1 MKRPCI
7 RKTAPASTTAALLL
21 ALGAL
26 ASCAPAADRQAS
38 GGGLVVLPPEDPGVL
53 DPDLAPRNY
62 YHDFGDVPDG
72 DVVEHVYRLQNVE
85 EVPVTIVR
93 IIPSCGCSVPTVSY
107 LSDTGERVRGTNDPA
122 GKEKVIEIPPG
133 VTADLSLRIDTR
145 EIRLKNADKLV
156 FMNLETDARD
166 GLYLKLEAH
175 IRVLKPFFLTPNG
188 IQLNKIPRSGG
199 GRGSFEIA
207 QAPGFAHRIAGVAEL
222 PEDVTVEI
230 TRTGLEPREVWSV
243 VGELLPPLELGRQTR
258 YVTLDTVDEQGNP
271 YRPLRFGITGL
282 VTEDVIADP
291 ARIVFACDKDERTPT
306 SSEVRVFS
314 LLQGH
319 RLKVTAAELPP
330 EHSDLLA
337 LAYSTQELDASGK
350 SSEWTL
356 TLATRP
362 PLEGEILRGSAHLK
376 FDDPQVES
384 LEIPYVVH
392 LR

>member
-1 MKRPCI
+1 MKRI
-7 RKTAPASTTAALLL
+7 RTSTLASKSAALLT
-21 ALGAL
+21 ALVAL
-26 ASCAPAADRQAS
+26 ASCAPGAEQQAL
-38 GGGLVVLPPEDPGVL
+38 GGGLVVLPPEDPGVV

-85 EVPVTIVR
+85 EVPVSIVR

-107 LSDTGERVRGTNDPA
+107 VSETGELVRGTRDPT
-122 GKEKVIEIPPG
+122 GKTKVIEIPPG

-156 FMNLETDARD
+156 SMNIETDAR
-166 GLYLKLEAH
+166 GEYYLTLEAH
-175 IRVLKPFFLTPNG
+175 VRVVKPFFLTPNG
-188 IQLNKIPRSGG
+188 IQLSKIPRSGG
-199 GRGSFEIA
+199 GRGRFEIA
-207 QAPGFAHRIAGVAEL
+207 QAPGFAHRIVGVAEK
-222 PEDVTVEI
+222 PDDVAIEI
-230 TRTGLEPREVWSV
+230 TRKGLEPREVWSV
-243 VGELLPPLELGRQTR
+243 VGELLPPLEPGRQTR
-258 YVTLDTVDEQGNP
+258 YVTLDTVDEEGNP

-282 VTEDVIADP
+282 VTEDVISDP

-319 RLKVTAAELPP
+319 RLRVTGAELPP
-330 EHSDLLA
+330 EHRELLA
-337 LAYSTQELDASGK
+337 LAYSTEELDDSGK
-350 SSEWTL
+350 SGEWML

-362 PLEGEILRGSAHLK
+362 PLEGEILRGNARLF

-384 LEIPYVVH
+384 LEVPYVVH